1 MDVWLGGFAPSELR
15 RVGRL
20 ADGWLPSFVLPD
32 DAASGRAVI
41 ERVAAEHDREIE
53 DDHYGVLIP
62 YSFGE
67 VPSVIQAVLKKRRP
81 DIDDVTR
88 LVPSSWDGLRT
99 LMRQFI
105 DVGTTKFVVLPL
117 EEPAGADAWVS
128 HIADAAG
135 ELLALETR

>member
-32 DAASGRAVI
+32 DAARGRTVI
-41 ERVAAEHDREIE
+41 EQVAAEHDREIE

-62 YSFGE
+62 YSFGA
-67 VPSVIQAVLKKRRP
+67 VPSPIQALLKKRRP
-81 DIDDVTR
+81 DIDDVTQ
-88 LVPSSWDGLRT
+88 LVPSSWEGLRT

-105 DVGTTKFVVLPL
+105 EVGTTKFVVLPL
-117 EEPAGADAWVS
+117 EEPAGAEAWVT
-128 HIADAAG
+128 HIAEAAG